1 VAQNGVIGREG
12 GLPWHISS
20 DLKRFK
26 EITMGK
32 PVVMGR
38 KTWESLPRKP
48 LPGRRN
54 IVITQQKGKLTTQGA
69 KEFKQLCRICMT
81 DANFKERELK
91 APGYLDGIYVLEWK
105 AIGAPAEQEAPA
117 AKPVSKRALGSKTL
131 LRLSVSSPAPSS
143 HGHTTE
149 IRNTHQSKYSP
160 PRATETGHTFT
171 ARYRKKSILDARS
184 KRSSTLSKHAPSALS
199 CPHCM

>member
-1 VAQNGVIGREG
+1 MISFVVAVARNGVIGREG

-54 IVITQQKGKLTTQGA
+54 IVITQQKGYLAEGADVAERPEAALLLVPDAPEVAVIGGGEIYRLFWPLVDRLYLT
-69 KEFKQLCRICMT
+69 EV
-81 DANFKERELK
+81 D
-91 APGYLDGIYVLEWK
+91 
-105 AIGAPAEQEAPA
+105 
-117 AKPVSKRALGSKTL
+117 
-131 LRLSVSSPAPSS
+131 LSVAGDTYFPHVDP
-143 HGHTTE
+143 GE
-149 IRNTHQSKYSP
+149 WQ
-160 PRATETGHTFT
+160 EV
-171 ARYRKKSILDARS
+171 AREVHPKGERDSAAFILRILDRRR
-184 KRSSTLSKHAPSALS
+184 K
-199 CPHCM
+199 

>member
-1 VAQNGVIGREG
+1 MVAVSRNGVIGREG

-54 IVITQQKGKLTTQGA
+54 IVITRQAG
-69 KEFKQLCRICMT
+69 LCRRGRRGGGNCRGGAGALRG
-81 DANFKERELK
+81 DAPEMAVIGGGEIYRLFWPLVDRL
-91 APGYLDGIYVLEWK
+91 YLTEVDLEV
-105 AIGAPAEQEAPA
+105 GATRIFRPLDPAEWREVARE
-117 AKPVSKRALGSKTL
+117 VHRRG
-131 LRLSVSSPAPSS
+131 R
-143 HGHTTE
+143 
-149 IRNTHQSKYSP
+149 
-160 PRATETGHTFT
+160 TGHRRLHA
-171 ARYRKKSILDARS
+171 ARILDRMT
-184 KRSSTLSKHAPSALS
+184 K
-199 CPHCM
+199 M

>member
-1 VAQNGVIGREG
+1 MISYVVAVSKNGVIGREG

-54 IVITQQKGKLTTQGA
+54 IVITRQSGFAPEGAEVAATPEAALSLAGDVPEVAVIGGGEIYRLFWPLVDRLYLTEVDLEVAGDTHFPEVSQA
-69 KEFKQLCRICMT
+69 HW
-81 DANFKERELK
+81 REVGREVHPRGEK
-91 APGYLDGIYVLEWK
+91 DTAGF
-105 AIGAPAEQEAPA
+105 
-117 AKPVSKRALGSKTL
+117 TL
-131 LRLSVSSPAPSS
+131 R
-143 HGHTTE
+143 
-149 IRNTHQSKYSP
+149 
-160 PRATETGHTFT
+160 
-171 ARYRKKSILDARS
+171 ILDRMT
-184 KRSSTLSKHAPSALS
+184 KK
-199 CPHCM
+199 

>member
-1 VAQNGVIGREG
+1 MISYVVAVSRNGVIGREG

-54 IVITQQKGKLTTQGA
+54 IVITRQPGFAPEGAEVAATPEDALRLAGDVPEVAVIGGGEIYRLFWPLVDRLYLT
-69 KEFKQLCRICMT
+69 EV
-81 DANFKERELK
+81 D
-91 APGYLDGIYVLEWK
+91 LEV
-105 AIGAPAEQEAPA
+105 AGDTHFPAVSPAEWREVGREVHPRGERDSA
-117 AKPVSKRALGSKTL
+117 SFTL
-131 LRLSVSSPAPSS
+131 R
-143 HGHTTE
+143 
-149 IRNTHQSKYSP
+149 
-160 PRATETGHTFT
+160 
-171 ARYRKKSILDARS
+171 ILDRMTKS
-184 KRSSTLSKHAPSALS
+184 
-199 CPHCM
+199 